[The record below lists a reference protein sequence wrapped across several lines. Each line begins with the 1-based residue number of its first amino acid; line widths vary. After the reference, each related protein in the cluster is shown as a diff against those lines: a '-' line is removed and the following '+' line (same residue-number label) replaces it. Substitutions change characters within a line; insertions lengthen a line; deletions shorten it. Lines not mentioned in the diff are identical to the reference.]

1 MVVGFSR
8 GRCLSEC
15 CWFGCRCR
23 GDAKSWVVLVESA
36 AHTKSLS
43 IEFHFEPSCA
53 VVSQV
58 ASFVR
63 SLLSL
68 NTLVGCI
75 YDLMSSSHLL
85 AGLPCFP
92 YPFCLV
98 HIAAFQLNMSFC
110 PAPFVVLGDHSCLLP
125 ISTALSQDPRRGS
138 ICCQQVVCFVSRSQD
153 VVDPWLEFVVPFVV
167 WHVVAGRVC
176 CQRLGCF
183 PSRVVLLLAVGV
195 VGFII
200 ADFVDVRGMCETC
213 LCFFL
218 LL

>member
-1 MVVGFSR
+1 MAFFVVVGFSR

-98 HIAAFQLNMSFC
+98 HIAAFQLNMSFVQR
-110 PAPFVVLGDHSCLLP
+110 PSWCLAIIL
-125 ISTALSQDPRRGS
+125 ACFQFLLLSLRIHD
-138 ICCQQVVCFVSRSQD
+138 
-153 VVDPWLEFVVPFVV
+153 VVPF
-167 WHVVAGRVC
+167 AANKSSA
-176 CQRLGCF
+176 L
-183 PSRVVLLLAVGV
+183 
-195 VGFII
+195 
-200 ADFVDVRGMCETC
+200 
-213 LCFFL
+213 
-218 LL
+218 